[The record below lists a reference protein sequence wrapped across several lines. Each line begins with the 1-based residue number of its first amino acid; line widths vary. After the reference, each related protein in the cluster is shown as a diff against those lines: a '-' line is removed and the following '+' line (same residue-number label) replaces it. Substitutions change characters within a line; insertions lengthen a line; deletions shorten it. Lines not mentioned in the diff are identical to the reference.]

1 MITACA
7 AASLAFSAAAAD
19 RNVALKRLGNHY
31 IASGQADGLSMA
43 IIANGKVR
51 FLNFGTTSQAT
62 AQPPTRH
69 SVYEIGSVTKVFTS
83 LLLAQ
88 AIVEGRVGLNDDIRQ
103 HLPGHYPNL
112 EQQGVPVRLV
122 HLAETTSGLPDNIPD
137 LAPLLQQ
144 AGPDRAPFLIADRWK
159 EYSTAD
165 LLSELRSVTLANTPG
180 SVTRHSNVAAVVL
193 AAILERT
200 YGEPYEKLV
209 ARYIEVPFGMK
220 AGSGNARAA
229 KRVPGQNANR
239 LTMPKIEG
247 RYILPAGG
255 LRYSSADLARFVQA
269 QLNRQTAAV
278 RLSQQGTGGG
288 QPATLGFNWHIAPG
302 TNGGR
307 VLRASGSTFGSSS
320 YVEVRPD
327 EGCGL
332 VLLTNRSG
340 AESALYILAAAAL
353 QHGICSRLGPRQPT
367 APRASKADSTGAIR

>member
-1 MITACA
+1 ME
-7 AASLAFSAAAAD
+7 
-19 RNVALKRLGNHY
+19 RLGNHY
-31 IASGQADGLSMA
+31 IASGQANRLSMA

-88 AIVEGRVGLNDDIRQ
+88 AVVEGRVGLNDDIRQ

-159 EYSTAD
+159 DYSTAD

-180 SVTRHSNVAAVVL
+180 SVARHSNVAAVVL

-209 ARYIEVPFGMK
+209 ARYIELPLGMAE
-220 AGSGNARAA
+220 AGNVRAA
-229 KRVPGQNANR
+229 QMVPGQNANR
-239 LTMPKIEG
+239 LAMPNIEG

-302 TNGGR
+302 TDGGR

-340 AESALYILAAAAL
+340 AESALYMLAAAAL
-353 QHGICSRLGPRQPT
+353 QHGICSQHGPQRPAT
-367 APRASKADSTGAIR
+367 PRTTKAKSINRIR